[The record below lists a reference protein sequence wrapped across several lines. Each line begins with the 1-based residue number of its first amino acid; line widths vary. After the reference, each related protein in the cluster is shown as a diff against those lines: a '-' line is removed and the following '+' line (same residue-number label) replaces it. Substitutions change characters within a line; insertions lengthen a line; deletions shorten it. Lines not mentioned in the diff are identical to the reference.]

1 HLVANAEQVYAFTR
15 GLLGPDGILSNPLPL
30 FHSFGLTGGTLL
42 PILHGIKAVLYPSPL
57 HYRQVARLI
66 GETQATIL
74 VATDTFL
81 QGYARAARPEDLASI
96 RYAVAGAERVKPV
109 TRGMW
114 SMDGAVLLEGYGV
127 TECSPVV
134 ALNLP
139 DTNRSG
145 TVGRIIPGIE
155 YRLAE
160 VPGL

>member
-1 HLVANAEQVYAFTR
+1 IFAFGEKMLRTS
-15 GLLGPDGILSNPLPL
+15 DIFFNPLPN
-30 FHSFGLTGGTLL
+30 FHAFGLTGGTLL
-42 PILHGIKAVLYPSPL
+42 PLFNGMKTVLYPSPL

-114 SMDGAVLLEGYGV
+114 SRDGAVLLEGYGV

-155 YRLAE
+155 Y
-160 VPGL
+160 